1 MYLQFKNNILKK
13 FNKQNIL
20 FNFEL
25 QSTFKK

>member
-1 MYLQFKNNILKK
+1 MYLQFKNNNLKK